1 MLLEAS
7 AQDGNMK
14 KRDDIAK
21 RLEELYGKLEVGQVK
36 TVTAQK
42 LIQVVQ
48 AVEAKDYAAAG
59 RVVQLE
65 LSKIDWE
72 QNKNWVTGLKRLLP
86 ARG

>member
-1 MLLEAS
+1 MLLEAT
-7 AQDGNMK
+7 QGGNVK

-36 TVTAQK
+36 TIAGQK

-48 AVEAKDYAAAG
+48 AVEAKDYAAAS

-72 QNKNWVTGLKRLLP
+72 QNKSWVTGLKWLLP
-86 ARG
+86 ARA